1 MTNKSSS
8 LITNIVYIIGGIS
21 AFIFAIAYSYSQW
34 KRGVTSAESEALTT
48 YQAELNLVKDTLKRV
63 QEENK
68 AQAAQL
74 NQLIG
79 ENKTLKETLTYQ
91 DPKFRD
97 TIKSILDEIKKMRE
111 DFEQHAK
118 DDNIRF
124 VAQGEGINKAKT
136 VAEDNNRIL
145 RELGKEIRKDK

>member
-1 MTNKSSS
+1 MESVIVTN
-8 LITNIVYIIGGIS
+8 LAYIIGGFS
-21 AFIFAIAYSYSQW
+21 ALIFAVAYAYSQW
-34 KRGVTSAESEALTT
+34 KRGVTRAESEALTT
-48 YQAELNLVKDTLKRV
+48 YQAELNVVKETLKRV
-63 QEENK
+63 QQENK
-68 AQAAQL
+68 DQAAKL

-91 DPKFRD
+91 DPKFRK

-145 RELGKEIRKDK
+145 KELGKEIRKEK